1 MIDTTYHRRRVS
13 KAMENDE
20 YRAEYARIRD
30 ELTQVNAVMEE
41 LDQLRRAHGFSK
53 AALARMSGKNDASI
67 RRLFSA
73 EVNPELRTIAALAA
87 AVGAEIRIVPKK
99 GLHPAKTRRNGNAVP
114 A

>member
-1 MIDTTYHRRRVS
+1 MIDSMYHRRRVS
-13 KAMENDE
+13 TAMENEE
-20 YRAEYARIRD
+20 YRAEYARVRD

-41 LDQLRRAHGFSK
+41 LDQLRRQHGLSK
-53 AALARMSGKNDASI
+53 AELARMSGRNDASV

-99 GLHPAKTRRNGNAVP
+99 GLQPAKVGRNRNAVP